1 MIPQGHKQT
10 IDLGDGR
17 TIEIETGR
25 LAKQANGSVVVRMG
39 DTMLLAT
46 VVSNKDAKEGVNFLP
61 LTVDYREKFAA
72 DGRFPGGFLKREAR
86 PSDQEILVMRL
97 VDRVLRPLFPSDYH
111 AETQLM
117 IQLMS
122 FDKNCMPD
130 ALAGLAAS
138 ACLSLSDIPFEGPI
152 SEVRVA
158 RVNGKFIINPNPD
171 QLETADMDL
180 MVGASLDSVAMV
192 EGEMDEVSESD
203 MVEGI
208 KAAHEAIKV
217 QCSAQ
222 LELVKALKVSAKRK
236 YSHEE
241 ADDLNLLTQVKDACY
256 KKFYAVA
263 KSGNP
268 DKSSRKEAFTAIK
281 DEFLTTFSEEDRL
294 EKNFLLDKYI
304 HQVEKDAVRN
314 VVLNEGIRL
323 DGRST
328 SDIRPIWSEVDYLP
342 TVHGSAV
349 FTRGETQ
356 SLSTVTLGT
365 ALDVNRID
373 NVTFQGSEKFYLHY
387 NFPPYSTGEA
397 RPIRG
402 VSRREIGHGNLAQR
416 ALKGMIPADNPYT
429 IRVVSEILESNGSSS
444 MATVCA
450 GTLAL
455 MDAGIKMTRPVSG
468 IAMGLITDEETGKFA
483 VLSDILGDEDHLG
496 DMDFKV
502 TGTENGITA
511 CQMDIKVK
519 GLSYDILTQALE
531 QSRGGRMH
539 ILGELLKTIKVPR
552 PELKPFAPRIEILQ
566 IAKDCIGGII
576 GPGGKIIQ
584 KLQLDTDTTIT
595 IEEIDGFGKVEILGT
610 NKEGMDAAI
619 SKIKEIAFMPA
630 VGEEYEGRVKNIQ
643 AYGAFVEIS
652 PGKDGL
658 LHISEIDHKRIN
670 NVEEVLK
677 VDDSVKVKII
687 DIDAKTGKMK
697 FSRKV
702 LLPKPE
708 PKTT

>member
-1 MIPQGHKQT
+1 MIPQGLKQT

-17 TIEIETGR
+17 KIEIETGR
-25 LAKQANGSVVVRMG
+25 LAKQAHGSVVVRMG

-97 VDRVLRPLFPSDYH
+97 VDRVLRPLFPTDYH
-111 AETQLM
+111 SETQLM

-122 FDKNCMPD
+122 YDKNCMPD

-138 ACLSLSDIPFEGPI
+138 ACLTLSDIPFQGPI

-158 RVNGKFIINPNPD
+158 RVDGKYIVNPNPE
-171 QLETADMDL
+171 QLEDADMDL
-180 MVGASLDSVAMV
+180 MVGASEDSVAMV
-192 EGEMDEVSESD
+192 EGEMDEISEVE
-203 MVEGI
+203 MIEGI
-208 KAAHEAIKV
+208 KIAHEAIKV
-217 QCSAQ
+217 QCAAQ
-222 LELVKALKVSAKRK
+222 NALAKAFNVGEKRE

-241 ADDLNLLTQVKDACY
+241 ADDFELLDQVRKACY
-256 KKFYAVA
+256 ERAYAVA

-268 DKSSRKEAFTAIK
+268 DKKARKEAFGEIK
-281 DEFLTTFSEEDRL
+281 SSFLESLENEFRL
-294 EKNFLLDKYI
+294 EKSFLIAKYL
-304 HQVEKDAVRN
+304 QKVEKEAVRN

-323 DGRST
+323 DGRS
-328 SDIRPIWSEVDYLP
+328 SNDIRPIWSEIDYLP
-342 TVHGSAV
+342 SVHGSAL

-373 NVTFQGSEKFYLHY
+373 NVTFRGSEKFYLHY

-416 ALKGMIPADNPYT
+416 ALKGMIPAENPYT
-429 IRVVSEILESNGSSS
+429 IRIVSEILESNGSSS

-455 MDAGIKMTRPVSG
+455 MDAGIQMTRPVSG
-468 IAMGLITDEETGKFA
+468 IAMGLISDEETGKFA

-502 TGTENGITA
+502 TGTEKGITA

-531 QSRGGRMH
+531 QSKGGRMH
-539 ILGELLKTIKVPR
+539 ILREILKTIDSPR
-552 PELKPFAPRIEILQ
+552 IELKPHAPRIEILKV
-566 IAKDCIGGII
+566 AKDCIGGII

-610 NKEGMDAAI
+610 NKEGMEAAI
-619 SKIKEIAFMPA
+619 SKINEIAFMPT
-630 VGEEYEGRVKNIQ
+630 VGEEYDGRVKNIQ
-643 AYGAFVEIS
+643 AYGAFVEIAA
-652 PGKDGL
+652 GKDGL
-658 LHISEIDHKRIN
+658 LHISEIDWKRIN
-670 NVEEVLK
+670 NVEDVLK
-677 VDDSVKVKII
+677 VDDLVRVKII
-687 DIDAKTGKMK
+687 DVDAKTGKMK

-708 PKTT
+708 TKNE

>member
-1 MIPQGHKQT
+1 M
-10 IDLGDGR
+10 DGR
-17 TIEIETGR
+17 
-25 LAKQANGSVVVRMG
+25 
-39 DTMLLAT
+39 AT
-46 VVSNKDAKEGVNFLP
+46 
-61 LTVDYREKFAA
+61 T
-72 DGRFPGGFLKREAR
+72 
-86 PSDQEILVMRL
+86 
-97 VDRVLRPLFPSDYH
+97 
-111 AETQLM
+111 
-117 IQLMS
+117 
-122 FDKNCMPD
+122 
-130 ALAGLAAS
+130 
-138 ACLSLSDIPFEGPI
+138 
-152 SEVRVA
+152 
-158 RVNGKFIINPNPD
+158 
-171 QLETADMDL
+171 
-180 MVGASLDSVAMV
+180 
-192 EGEMDEVSESD
+192 
-203 MVEGI
+203 
-208 KAAHEAIKV
+208 
-217 QCSAQ
+217 
-222 LELVKALKVSAKRK
+222 
-236 YSHEE
+236 
-241 ADDLNLLTQVKDACY
+241 
-256 KKFYAVA
+256 
-263 KSGNP
+263 
-268 DKSSRKEAFTAIK
+268 
-281 DEFLTTFSEEDRL
+281 
-294 EKNFLLDKYI
+294 
-304 HQVEKDAVRN
+304 
-314 VVLNEGIRL
+314 
-323 DGRST
+323 
-328 SDIRPIWSEVDYLP
+328 DIRPIWSEIDYLP
-342 TVHGSAV
+342 SVHGSAI

-387 NFPPYSTGEA
+387 NFPPFSTGEA

-416 ALKGMIPADNPYT
+416 ALKGMIPEENPYT
-429 IRVVSEILESNGSSS
+429 IRIVSEILESNGSSS

-468 IAMGLITDEETGKFA
+468 IAMGLITDQESGKFA

-502 TGTENGITA
+502 TGTEKGITA

-531 QSRGGRMH
+531 QSKGGRMH
-539 ILGELLKTIKVPR
+539 ILGEILKTIDTPR
-552 PELKPFAPRIEILQ
+552 ADLKPHAPRIEILQ
-566 IAKDCIGGII
+566 VAKDCIGGII

-595 IEEIDGFGKVEILGT
+595 IEEIDGYGKVEILGT

-630 VGEEYEGRVKNIQ
+630 VGEEYDGRVKNIQ
-643 AYGAFVEIS
+643 AYGAFVEIA

-677 VDDSVKVKII
+677 VDDAVKVKII
-687 DIDAKTGKMK
+687 DIDEKTGKMK

-708 PKTT
+708 VKKTE

>member
-1 MIPQGHKQT
+1 MIPQGLKQT

-17 TIEIETGR
+17 KIEIETGR
-25 LAKQANGSVVVRMG
+25 LAKQAHGSVVVRMG

-97 VDRVLRPLFPSDYH
+97 VDRVLRPLFPTDYH
-111 AETQLM
+111 SETQLM

-122 FDKNCMPD
+122 YDKNCMPD

-138 ACLSLSDIPFEGPI
+138 ACLTLSDIPFQGPI

-158 RVNGKFIINPNPD
+158 RVDGKYIVNPNPE
-171 QLETADMDL
+171 QLEDADMDL
-180 MVGASLDSVAMV
+180 MVGASEDSVAMV
-192 EGEMDEVSESD
+192 EGEMDEISEVE
-203 MVEGI
+203 MIEGI
-208 KAAHEAIKV
+208 KIAHEAIKV
-217 QCSAQ
+217 QCAAQ
-222 LELVKALKVSAKRK
+222 NALAKAFNVGEKRE

-241 ADDLNLLTQVKDACY
+241 ADDFELLDQVRKACY
-256 KKFYAVA
+256 ERAYAVA

-268 DKSSRKEAFTAIK
+268 DKKARKEAFGEIK
-281 DEFLTTFSEEDRL
+281 SSFLESLENEFRL
-294 EKNFLLDKYI
+294 EKSFLIAKYL
-304 HQVEKDAVRN
+304 QKVEKEAVRN

-323 DGRST
+323 DGRS
-328 SDIRPIWSEVDYLP
+328 SNDIRPIWSEIDYLP
-342 TVHGSAV
+342 SVHGSAL

-373 NVTFQGSEKFYLHY
+373 NVTFRGSEKFYLHY

-416 ALKGMIPADNPYT
+416 ALKGMIPAENPYT
-429 IRVVSEILESNGSSS
+429 IRIVSEILESNGSSS

-468 IAMGLITDEETGKFA
+468 IAMGLISDEETGKFA

-502 TGTENGITA
+502 TGTEKGITA

-531 QSRGGRMH
+531 QSKGGRMH
-539 ILGELLKTIKVPR
+539 ILREILKTIDSPR
-552 PELKPFAPRIEILQ
+552 IELKPHAPRIEILKV
-566 IAKDCIGGII
+566 AKDCIGGII

-610 NKEGMDAAI
+610 NKEGMEAAI
-619 SKIKEIAFMPA
+619 SKINEIAFMPT
-630 VGEEYEGRVKNIQ
+630 VGEEYDGRVKNIQ
-643 AYGAFVEIS
+643 AYGAFVEIAA
-652 PGKDGL
+652 GKDGL
-658 LHISEIDHKRIN
+658 LHISEIDWKRIN
-670 NVEEVLK
+670 NVEDVLK
-677 VDDSVKVKII
+677 VDDLVRVKII
-687 DIDAKTGKMK
+687 DVDAKTGKMK

-708 PKTT
+708 TKNE

>member
-1 MIPQGHKQT
+1 MIPQGLKQS

-25 LAKQANGSVVVRMG
+25 IAKQAHGSVVVRMG

-72 DGRFPGGFLKREAR
+72 DGRYPGGFLKREAR

-97 VDRVLRPLFPSDYH
+97 VDRVLRPLFPSNYH
-111 AETQLM
+111 SETQLM

-122 FDKNCMPD
+122 YDKNCMPD

-138 ACLSLSDIPFEGPI
+138 ACLCLSDIPFDGPI

-158 RVNGKFIINPNPD
+158 RIDGKMVVNPNPE
-171 QLETADMDL
+171 QLEGADMDL
-180 MVGASLDSVAMV
+180 MVGASIDSVTMV
-192 EGEMDEVSESD
+192 EGEMDEISETE
-203 MVEGI
+203 MIEGI
-208 KAAHEAIKV
+208 KFAHEAIKV
-217 QCSAQ
+217 QCVAQ
-222 LELVKALKVSAKRK
+222 NALAKAFKVGSKRE

-241 ADDLNLLTQVKDACY
+241 DDDFELLNQVRKACY
-256 KKFYAVA
+256 DKVYSAA
-263 KSGNP
+263 KNGNP
-268 DKSSRKEAFTAIK
+268 DKNARKLTFEEIK
-281 DEFLTTFSEEDRL
+281 NNFLESLDDEFRSE
-294 EKNFLLDKYI
+294 KSFLLGKYLKK
-304 HQVEKDAVRN
+304 VEKDAIRD
-314 VVLNEGIRL
+314 VVINEGIRL

-328 SDIRPIWSEVDYLP
+328 TDIRPIWSEINYLP
-342 TVHGSAV
+342 SVHGSAL

-373 NVTFQGSEKFYLHY
+373 NVTLQGSEKFYLHY
-387 NFPPYSTGEA
+387 NFPPFSTGEA

-416 ALKGMIPADNPYT
+416 ALKGMIPEENPYT
-429 IRVVSEILESNGSSS
+429 IRIVSEILESNGSSS

-455 MDAGIKMTRPVSG
+455 MDAGIQMTRPVSG
-468 IAMGLITDEETGKFA
+468 IAMGLISDEETGKFA
-483 VLSDILGDEDHLG
+483 ILSDILGDEDHLG

-519 GLSYDILTQALE
+519 GLSYDILTQALK
-531 QSRGGRMH
+531 QSKAGRIH
-539 ILGELLKTIKVPR
+539 ILGEILKTIDSPR
-552 PELKPFAPRIEILQ
+552 AELKPHAPRIKILKV
-566 IAKDCIGGII
+566 AKDCIGGII

-619 SKIKEIAFMPA
+619 AKINEIAFMPA
-630 VGEEYEGRVKNIQ
+630 VGDEFDGKVKNIQ
-643 AYGAFVEIS
+643 AYGAFVEIAA
-652 PGKDGL
+652 GKDGL
-658 LHISEIDHKRIN
+658 LHISEIDWKRIN
-670 NVEEVLK
+670 NVEDVLK
-677 VDDSVKVKII
+677 VDDSVRIKII

-708 PKTT
+708 TKNK

>member
-1 MIPQGHKQT
+1 MIPQGLKQT

-17 TIEIETGR
+17 KIEIETGR
-25 LAKQANGSVVVRMG
+25 LAKQAHGSVVVRMG

-97 VDRVLRPLFPSDYH
+97 VDRVLRPLFPTDYH
-111 AETQLM
+111 SETQLM

-122 FDKNCMPD
+122 YDKNCMPD

-138 ACLSLSDIPFEGPI
+138 ACLTLSDIPFQGPI

-158 RVNGKFIINPNPD
+158 RVDGKYIVNPNPE
-171 QLETADMDL
+171 QLEDADMDL
-180 MVGASLDSVAMV
+180 MVGASEDSVAMV
-192 EGEMDEVSESD
+192 EGEMDEISEVE
-203 MVEGI
+203 MIEGI
-208 KAAHEAIKV
+208 KIAHEAIKV
-217 QCSAQ
+217 QCAAQ
-222 LELVKALKVSAKRK
+222 NALAKAFNVGEKRE

-241 ADDLNLLTQVKDACY
+241 ADDFELLDQVRKACY
-256 KKFYAVA
+256 ERAYAVA

-268 DKSSRKEAFTAIK
+268 DKKARKEAFGEIK
-281 DEFLTTFSEEDRL
+281 SSFLESLENEFRL
-294 EKNFLLDKYI
+294 EKSFLIAKYL
-304 HQVEKDAVRN
+304 QKVEKEAVRN

-323 DGRST
+323 DGRS
-328 SDIRPIWSEVDYLP
+328 SNDIRPIWSEIDYLP
-342 TVHGSAV
+342 SVHGSAL

-373 NVTFQGSEKFYLHY
+373 NVTFRGSEKFYLHY

-416 ALKGMIPADNPYT
+416 ALKGMIPAENPYT
-429 IRVVSEILESNGSSS
+429 IRIVSEILESNGSSS

-455 MDAGIKMTRPVSG
+455 MDAGIQMTRPVSG
-468 IAMGLITDEETGKFA
+468 IAMGLISDEETGKFA

-502 TGTENGITA
+502 TGTEKGITA

-531 QSRGGRMH
+531 QSKGGRMH
-539 ILGELLKTIKVPR
+539 ILREILKTIDSPR
-552 PELKPFAPRIEILQ
+552 IELKPHAPRIEILKV
-566 IAKDCIGGII
+566 AKDCIGGII

-610 NKEGMDAAI
+610 NKEGMEAAI
-619 SKIKEIAFMPA
+619 SKINEIAFMPT
-630 VGEEYEGRVKNIQ
+630 VGEEYDGRVKNIQ
-643 AYGAFVEIS
+643 AYGAFVEIAA
-652 PGKDGL
+652 GKDGL
-658 LHISEIDHKRIN
+658 LHISEIDWKRIN
-670 NVEEVLK
+670 NVEDVLK
-677 VDDSVKVKII
+677 VDDLVRVKII
-687 DIDAKTGKMK
+687 DVDAKTGKMK

-708 PKTT
+708 TKNQ